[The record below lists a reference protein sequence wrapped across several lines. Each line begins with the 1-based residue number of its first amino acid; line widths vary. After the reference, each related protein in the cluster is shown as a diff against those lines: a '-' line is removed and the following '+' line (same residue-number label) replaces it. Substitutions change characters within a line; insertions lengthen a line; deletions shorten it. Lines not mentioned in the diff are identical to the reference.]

1 MMYALLHAAYCCNVY
16 NKMTPAH
23 CTKPKVDASFKTS
36 DHFVRGNTICV
47 VISYSRNIYYFW
59 NTMGTSMTYY
69 NGRIFQKLTNTNI
82 LWALRRSIML
92 SNGIWNADRTD
103 NYIVRAEIKA
113 EKAQVLIRFISQ
125 TGLHLLNKPVHQY
138 RPVKELVA
146 ILNCFVVQAR
156 PAAL

>member
-1 MMYALLHAAYCCNVY
+1 
-16 NKMTPAH
+16 
-23 CTKPKVDASFKTS
+23 
-36 DHFVRGNTICV
+36 
-47 VISYSRNIYYFW
+47 
-59 NTMGTSMTYY
+59 
-69 NGRIFQKLTNTNI
+69 
-82 LWALRRSIML
+82 ML

-156 PAAL
+156 RAAL